1 MQLQVF
7 TTGGTIDKI
16 YFDALSEFQIGEPIV
31 ADMLQQMHVG
41 FEYSV
46 ESLLRLDSLDMT
58 DDHRRQIRQAVADSE
73 ADKILI
79 THGTDGMVET
89 AKWLTDISG
98 KCIFLT
104 AHPEASRRRTSQ
116 ASSPQWSPRP
126 KSSPGGSRKTPA
138 PPQRLPCSPSP

>member
-46 ESLLRLDSLDMT
+46 ESLLRLDSY
-58 DDHRRQIRQAVADSE
+58 RAR
-73 ADKILI
+73 
-79 THGTDGMVET
+79 
-89 AKWLTDISG
+89 
-98 KCIFLT
+98 
-104 AHPEASRRRTSQ
+104 
-116 ASSPQWSPRP
+116 
-126 KSSPGGSRKTPA
+126 
-138 PPQRLPCSPSP
+138 